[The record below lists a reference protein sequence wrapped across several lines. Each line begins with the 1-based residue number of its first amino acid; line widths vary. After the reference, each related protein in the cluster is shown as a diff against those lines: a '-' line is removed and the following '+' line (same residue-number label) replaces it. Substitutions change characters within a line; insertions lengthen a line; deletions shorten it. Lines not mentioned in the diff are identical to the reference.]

1 MTLKTTP
8 DGFII
13 VESQD
18 ELDAAIAADGGAKIE
33 IGGTLDLSLRV
44 PGLARPFIRLT
55 ASARLAVLAG
65 KVAVEAWGSSH
76 VEARGSSHVVA
87 WGSSHVVARGS
98 SHVEA
103 RGSSHVEAW
112 ESSHVEARGDVF
124 VRLFS
129 ALSVKASARV
139 AIMVHGRAGTLEGG
153 RQMLASP
160 TPTTGKE
167 WCEYYGIEDDAAFKV
182 ADLDAK
188 IVAAIDAGKGQLRMD
203 SWHGR
208 DDCDDTNWC
217 GTTHCRAGYAICLA
231 GKPGF
236 DLARKVGDEMAG
248 RMIYAVSRPDK
259 PLPDFFASDADAMED
274 LRASA
279 AEAA

>member
-65 KVAVEAWGSSH
+65 KVAVEAW
-76 VEARGSSHVVA
+76 
-87 WGSSHVVARGS
+87 GS